1 VQDLLNISSIKELTI
16 MKKILVLCLDLS
28 EAFDCVSHEIILKK
42 CERYGLLG
50 KSEEWIR
57 SYLGDILIGEQYVEI
72 RTTGSKVVKSS
83 NKKILSGIPQGS
95 VLGPLMLSMYVNDL
109 PNFISSVA
117 DIVMFADD

>member
-1 VQDLLNISSIKELTI
+1 
-16 MKKILVLCLDLS
+16 M
-28 EAFDCVSHEIILKK
+28 SHEIFLTK

-117 DIVMFADD
+117 DIVLYADDWVVIGLSVTIKNEFDRELSHAHPN